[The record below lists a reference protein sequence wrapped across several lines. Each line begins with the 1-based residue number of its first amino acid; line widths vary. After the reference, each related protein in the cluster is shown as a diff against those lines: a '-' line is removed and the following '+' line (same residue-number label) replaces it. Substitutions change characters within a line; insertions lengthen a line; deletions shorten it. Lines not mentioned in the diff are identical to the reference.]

1 MTGQWGHGLAIS
13 AVMSW
18 APAAVYVFV
27 GFSYCV
33 GTVGVL
39 HVTERVM
46 GTRGNKM
53 ASKRGCM
60 CTKYFLKNISDLL
73 VAG

>member
-1 MTGQWGHGLAIS
+1 MAWQYQLSCNGLLQLC
-13 AVMSW
+13 MSSL
-18 APAAVYVFV
+18 
-27 GFSYCV
+27 GFRTV
-33 GTVGVL
+33 LGNEKTVGIL

-46 GTRGNKM
+46 GTRGKKM

-60 CTKYFLKNISDLL
+60 CTEYFLKNISDLL

>member
-1 MTGQWGHGLAIS
+1 
-13 AVMSW
+13 MSSL
-18 APAAVYVFV
+18 
-27 GFSYCV
+27 GFRTV
-33 GTVGVL
+33 LGNEKTVGIL

-46 GTRGNKM
+46 GTRGKKM

-60 CTKYFLKNISDLL
+60 CTEYFLKNISDLL